1 MKLTHN
7 KFSKII
13 NKKFI
18 FEKNPSF
25 AVAVSGGPDSM
36 CLLFL
41 LINWNNYIKGKL
53 TVLIINHNVRSDSL
67 KEAKSISIVLK
78 NKNIKSKILSVKRN
92 KVIKKNMNEAR
103 INRYSLLTNYCR
115 NNNILHLFV
124 AHHKD
129 DNLETFLYRKVSGSD
144 FDGLLSIKEISLI
157 NKINILRPLL
167 EFTKEEIL
175 VFNKVNEIPFVKDP
189 TNLNKKYTRPSIR
202 DFLNKTNVQNL
213 NAINK
218 EFLKIKNYS
227 KKYKMITSINLIENI
242 IDINKKKI
250 TVNYNKIIML
260 DILLLEKLIKNIYQF
275 LNGISSNIRSK
286 KIQIL
291 ITKLNLEYFKFFNL
305 GNILVRKVDE
315 NLIFFKKTN

>member
-1 MKLTHN
+1 
-7 KFSKII
+7 
-13 NKKFI
+13 
-18 FEKNPSF
+18 
-25 AVAVSGGPDSM
+25 
-36 CLLFL
+36 
-41 LINWNNYIKGKL
+41 
-53 TVLIINHNVRSDSL
+53 
-67 KEAKSISIVLK
+67 
-78 NKNIKSKILSVKRN
+78 
-92 KVIKKNMNEAR
+92 MNEAR

>member
-1 MKLTHN
+1 MKLTQN
-7 KFSKII
+7 KFLKII

-41 LINWNNYIKGKL
+41 LINWSKYIKGNL

-67 KEAKSISIVLK
+67 KEAKSISIILK
-78 NKNIKSKILSVKRN
+78 NKNINSKILSVKKN

-103 INRYSLLTNYCR
+103 INRYNLLTSYCR

-129 DNLETFLYRKVSGSD
+129 DNLETFLNRKISGSD
-144 FDGLLSIKEISLI
+144 FDGLFSIKEISLV

-175 VFNKVNEIPFVKDP
+175 EFNNVNEIPFVTDP

-202 DFLNKTNVQNL
+202 EFLNKTNIYNL

-218 EFLKIKNYS
+218 EFLKIKNNS

-242 IDINKKKI
+242 TYINKKKI
-250 TVNYNKIIML
+250 TVNYDRIIML
-260 DILLLEKLIKNIYQF
+260 DTLLLEKLIKNIYQF
-275 LNGISSNIRSK
+275 LNGISVNIRSK

-291 ITKLNLEYFKFFNL
+291 ITNLNLEYFKFFNL
-305 GNILVRKVDE
+305 GNILIKKVDE
-315 NLIFFKKTN
+315 NLIFSKKTN